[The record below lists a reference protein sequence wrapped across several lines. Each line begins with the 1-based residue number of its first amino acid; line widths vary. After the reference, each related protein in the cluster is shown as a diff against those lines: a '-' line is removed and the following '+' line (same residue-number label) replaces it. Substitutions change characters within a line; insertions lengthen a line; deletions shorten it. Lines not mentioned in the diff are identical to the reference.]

1 MNTKLRLTVLDGEY
15 AIHRLLPEQD
25 IPSSVLK
32 NDFFAITRTGEEL
45 CNRITLF
52 GLKNCPNR
60 LQMLCFSV
68 NLKSKV

>member
-45 CNRITLF
+45 SIVCDINTNGITYLNRDEVF
-52 GLKNCPNR
+52 NR
-60 LQMLCFSV
+60 
-68 NLKSKV
+68 